1 MTDTVERRM
10 DVWEMRCWF
19 KHGRFI
25 ERVQSGELKEI
36 VRKSKLVKAA
46 SRQPK
51 GTKSESVVYVEIA
64 TDSQVARIHRYVLPD
79 GRIGPSGEPDPK
91 SLVVAV
97 VSFGLFEGDDQFKK
111 DPCYLFPGFCWGA
124 FRRPYGYFRKLCRLL
139 LGPEMDGKLAMQITP
154 ALKLLCF
161 WHPLLRKE

>member
-1 MTDTVERRM
+1 M

-36 VRKSKLVKAA
+36 VRKSKLVKPA

-79 GRIGPSGEPDPK
+79 GSIGASGEPDPK
-91 SLVVAV
+91 SLVVAG
-97 VSFGLFEGDDQFKK
+97 VSFGVYPFD
-111 DPCYLFPGFCWGA
+111 A
-124 FRRPYGYFRKLCRLL
+124 
-139 LGPEMDGKLAMQITP
+139 
-154 ALKLLCF
+154 
-161 WHPLLRKE
+161 